1 MVQWIVLRGGSGM
14 LCTQRVVLQMLAT
27 EALTTEG
34 EDGGGIKEAV
44 ERAEQR
50 VVLAEDFP
58 PVGGILVARED
69 HVERAFFVVAAV
81 HHVEEQARVRLV
93 EFAVTNLID
102 NQAGR
107 PDEAGKERAL
117 SARAAG
123 DGELVTQLGRLD
135 EVRLHAVAAALV
147 AERLRKMRLA
157 RPRRP
162 DERDVLVRV
171 DGSQRLE
178 ILELVDVL
186 AFQDVEIEV
195 VKRLD
200 LLLRQAAGA
209 QEHLDSGLLLLV
221 PEIFEHRRHGL
232 DGFRGKGTFLCQLR
246 EFFCREVQPQQLVAP
261 VDGAE
266 QGVSHRCPP
275 PC

>member
-1 MVQWIVLRGGSGM
+1 M

-44 ERAEQR
+44 ERAEKR

-69 HVERAFFVVAAV
+69 HVERALLVVTAV

-123 DGELVTQLGRLD
+123 DGELVAQLGRLD

-147 AERLRKMRLA
+147 SARLTVSSLKLSPASSRMASKA
-157 RPRRP
+157 SATRRSS
-162 DERDVLVRV
+162 DCVWFV
-171 DGSQRLE
+171 SF
-178 ILELVDVL
+178 I
-186 AFQDVEIEV
+186 A
-195 VKRLD
+195 
-200 LLLRQAAGA
+200 LLSLSR
-209 QEHLDSGLLLLV
+209 
-221 PEIFEHRRHGL
+221 
-232 DGFRGKGTFLCQLR
+232 
-246 EFFCREVQPQQLVAP
+246 
-261 VDGAE
+261 
-266 QGVSHRCPP
+266 
-275 PC
+275 